1 MATIC
6 KLLLADGERCTQF
19 IPFPT
24 LEIAHV
30 CQPTRHVSQELANQ
44 LNYILSEHVKTAG
57 SQKVIR
63 KLFFNQK
70 KVMELI
76 TRLEPSNE
84 KVYCLRHGFATTL
97 SCKQNCFCGKLGTNF
112 VTTLKLILI
121 TRYHYCQ
128 RQILAKNLKYK
139 NRQNLN
145 NVMPCFTHSSTWF
158 LRKANYVVWTF

>member
-19 IPFPT
+19 IPFPI

-30 CQPTRHVSQELANQ
+30 CQPTRHLSQELANQ

-84 KVYCLRHGFATTL
+84 KVYCLRHGLLGLQVVNKIVFVENLEPTL
-97 SCKQNCFCGKLGTNF
+97 FRL
-112 VTTLKLILI
+112 
-121 TRYHYCQ
+121 
-128 RQILAKNLKYK
+128 
-139 NRQNLN
+139 
-145 NVMPCFTHSSTWF
+145 
-158 LRKANYVVWTF
+158 